1 MSSSEAP
8 GRQPYITVLLF
19 GSTADSDD
27 YRSLYREDVTLLYG
41 VSQDDAQ
48 RRAEEHGRSLETT
61 FANDR
66 GERITWTLLE
76 VVDVAP
82 VLEDRFDE
90 DAELYSRHFR
100 DVDAYRSF
108 DPRLRGEKL

>member
-1 MSSSEAP
+1 MSSIETP

-19 GSTADSDD
+19 GSTSDSDG
-27 YRSLYREDVTLLYG
+27 YRPLYREDVTLLYAG
-41 VSQDDAQ
+41 SQQDAQ
-48 RRAEEHGRSLETT
+48 RRAGEHGRGLETS

-66 GERITWTLLE
+66 GEQITWTLLE

-82 VLEDRFDE
+82 ALEDKFDD

-100 DVDAYRSF
+100 DVAAYRSF
-108 DPRLRGEKL
+108 DPKLDGEEL